1 MSNSKASD
9 RYWRKLLGQAEV
21 TLSGASRVELRVQ
34 LYEVLEEF
42 FNLSNCWQESI
53 PFTVV
58 PETMDYPIYPTSGR
72 ILRLNSVLDQNYVGQ
87 AALMPDIGTVRFLY
101 PYTNVQPMTA
111 MVVKTVTD
119 PLCCHPPLGVPEWL
133 LPVHGIGLFHG
144 IVGNMMLQPGQSYS
158 NSQMANYHLQK
169 FRDAWAHAR
178 VAASK
183 MNTIGVQNWAFPQQF
198 RVTSQKGGV
207 STYNVLPTPR

>member
-1 MSNSKASD
+1 MSKKELD

-42 FNLSNCWQESI
+42 FDLSNCWQEGI

-58 PETMDYPIYPTSGR
+58 PEMMNYPIYTASGR
-72 ILRLNSVLDQNYVGQ
+72 ILRLNGVLDQNYVTQ
-87 AALMPDIGTVRFLY
+87 AAVMPEIGKISFLY
-101 PYTNVQPMTA
+101 PYSNTQTMTA
-111 MVVKTVTD
+111 IVVKTVTD
-119 PLCCHPPLGVPEWL
+119 PLCCHPPSGVPDWL

-144 IVGNMMLQPGQSYS
+144 VVGKMMLQPGQSYS
-158 NSQMANYHLQK
+158 NPQVANYHLQK

-178 VAASK
+178 VAVARA
-183 MNTIGVQNWAFPQQF
+183 NTIGTQNWVFPQQF